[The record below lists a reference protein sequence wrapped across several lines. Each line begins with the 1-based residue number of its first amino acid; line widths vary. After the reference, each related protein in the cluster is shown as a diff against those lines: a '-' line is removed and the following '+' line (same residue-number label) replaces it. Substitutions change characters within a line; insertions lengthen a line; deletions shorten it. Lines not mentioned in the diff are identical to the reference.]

1 MVQTAQSCIA
11 DPFAGCCRADSAAR
25 RLLAPP
31 KIVVNPVN
39 TFFPVDAI
47 WDGFDDALRSHRRND
62 PVDPVVSRIK
72 EKRDTQILSAPAPR
86 HDKHVQIEKLA
97 ETRGIRIRHNHLN

>member
-11 DPFAGCCRADSAAR
+11 DPFAGRCRADSAAR

-47 WDGFDDALRSHRRND
+47 WGWLRSHRRND